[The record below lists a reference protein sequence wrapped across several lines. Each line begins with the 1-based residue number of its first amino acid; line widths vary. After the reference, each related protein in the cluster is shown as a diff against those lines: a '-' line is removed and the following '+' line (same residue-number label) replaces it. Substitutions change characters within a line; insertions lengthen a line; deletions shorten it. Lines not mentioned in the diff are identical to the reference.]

1 RVRVGE
7 PDPGRID
14 VRGASKHAISQF
26 GRQFGV
32 NPKLPSHAT
41 VVFGVS
47 VTQRWAPAGPEAR
60 KDEVFNDF
68 DDFRSKSFFG
78 FLSATKIAFA
88 KRDIEFVNV
97 GHELV
102 PPCYTYLNGRNRR
115 LCSLR
120 YARSKASARSK
131 SALLVTF
138 PNAAR
143 SGPIRDCASSMLP

>member
-60 KDEVFNDF
+60 KDEGFNDF

-102 PPCYTYLNGRNRR
+102 PPCYTT
-115 LCSLR
+115 CM
-120 YARSKASARSK
+120 AETA
-131 SALLVTF
+131 
-138 PNAAR
+138 AAR
-143 SGPIRDCASSMLP
+143 VRSTMLAAKPRRVPGQRCS